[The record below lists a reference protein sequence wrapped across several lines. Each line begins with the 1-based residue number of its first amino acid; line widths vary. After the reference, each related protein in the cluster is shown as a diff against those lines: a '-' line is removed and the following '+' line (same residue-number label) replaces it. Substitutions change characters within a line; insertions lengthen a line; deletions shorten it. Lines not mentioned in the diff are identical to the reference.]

1 MSYGSFYIIPVI
13 GVLYFIVLPCIYI
26 MKCLKAKQNWKKIIP
41 PLVTM
46 GISIIFIIIFA
57 LNAAVSPYYSLDRA
71 TGNMIKSYRVVNDVA
86 YIEKT
91 PFTLMI
97 IFVFYNIPT
106 WIMLLGYFFHRRNK
120 KNRDNIEKMKIYD
133 LK

>member
-1 MSYGSFYIIPVI
+1 MSYGSFYIIPII

-26 MKCLKAKQNWKKIIP
+26 MKCLKAKENWKKIIP

-57 LNAAVSPYYSLDRA
+57 LNAAVSQYYSLDRA
-71 TGNMIKSYRVVNDVA
+71 TGNMIKSYRVVNDVT
-86 YIEKT
+86 YIEKI

-106 WIMLLGYFFHRRNK
+106 WIMLFGYFFQRRNK

>member
-1 MSYGSFYIIPVI
+1 MSYGSFYIIPII

-26 MKCLKAKQNWKKIIP
+26 MKCLKAKESWKKIIP
-41 PLVTM
+41 PLITM

-57 LNAAVSPYYSLDRA
+57 LNATVTPYYSIDKA
-71 TGNMIKSYRVVNDVA
+71 TGNTIKSYIVSDAA

-120 KNRDNIEKMKIYD
+120 KHRDNIEKMKIYD